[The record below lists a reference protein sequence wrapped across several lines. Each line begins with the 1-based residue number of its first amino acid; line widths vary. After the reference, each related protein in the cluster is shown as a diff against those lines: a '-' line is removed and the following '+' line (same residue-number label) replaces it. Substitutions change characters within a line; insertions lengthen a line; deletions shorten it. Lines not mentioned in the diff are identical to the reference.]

1 MEPKT
6 RTKPVAGASVTA
18 EEKPYGVRIDS
29 GGHALHPGSGSLHE
43 RRVRRAAAAPRLRRG
58 VQAEVDQ

>member
-1 MEPKT
+1 MTPET
-6 RTKPVAGASVTA
+6 RAKPVAAAALSG